1 MRRQPWRI
9 CGLVCRW
16 REIHSSVDDIPL
28 NFLLISSLAITDYVC
43 TLKSCKRVWEE
54 KTDGGSMELQRIGMK
69 SRKRSPGQDLL
80 MGRPGGKK
88 SGKRG
93 MGGMRLC

>member
-1 MRRQPWRI
+1 MPYSTQDELKMVMRIKKRMRA
-9 CGLVCRW
+9 
-16 REIHSSVDDIPL
+16 D
-28 NFLLISSLAITDYVC
+28 SLAITDYVC
-43 TLKSCKRVWEE
+43 MLKNCKRVWEE
-54 KTDGGSMELQRIGMK
+54 KTDGGSMELQRIGIGMK

-93 MGGMRLC
+93 MGGMGLC